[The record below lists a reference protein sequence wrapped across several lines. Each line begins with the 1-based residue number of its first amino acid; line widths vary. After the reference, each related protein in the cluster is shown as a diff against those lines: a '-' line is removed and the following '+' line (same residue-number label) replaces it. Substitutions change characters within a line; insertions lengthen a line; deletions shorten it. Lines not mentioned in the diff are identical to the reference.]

1 MVELVDQLAKA
12 GYLER
17 RPDPRDGRAK
27 LIYLTRKG
35 RRVMAQAVRAVR
47 DIERDYAAT
56 VGAVRFEKMCRSL
69 QAVLDGQSSE
79 SEGTAVAA
87 AGRNMRPRSG
97 AAASSRRVQRR

>member
-27 LIYLTRKG
+27 LIHLTRKG

-47 DIERDYAAT
+47 DIEREYAAT
-56 VGAVRFEKMCRSL
+56 IGPDRFEKMCRSL
-69 QAVLDGQSSE
+69 QTVLDRQSSE
-79 SEGTAVAA
+79 SEGAAVAA
-87 AGRNMRPRSG
+87 
-97 AAASSRRVQRR
+97 QRRRAR